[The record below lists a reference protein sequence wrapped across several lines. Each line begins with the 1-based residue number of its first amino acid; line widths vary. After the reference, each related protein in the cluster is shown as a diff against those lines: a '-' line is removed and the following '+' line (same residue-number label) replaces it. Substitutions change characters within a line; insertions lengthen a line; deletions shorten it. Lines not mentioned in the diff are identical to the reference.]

1 MVLGLIDVADKFG
14 ADERKKVI
22 GILTIVKTKSILPT
36 ADYTGN
42 TAKIDFMQYAA
53 VLERHTSLINTC
65 LLLKPGTSHILLR
78 LTVKAVQLN
87 RLNFTIKGFIR
98 AFRKINDKCRKRNQ
112 RGNGIKLVGIKSWES
127 NFNPTKKTYNPHLH
141 LIVANSEIAQL
152 FICEWLQIWTSKHT
166 HKIVQYSVP
175 VHDKEKAL
183 IEIIK

>member
-1 MVLGLIDVADKFG
+1 
-14 ADERKKVI
+14 
-22 GILTIVKTKSILPT
+22 
-36 ADYTGN
+36 
-42 TAKIDFMQYAA
+42 
-53 VLERHTSLINTC
+53 
-65 LLLKPGTSHILLR
+65 
-78 LTVKAVQLN
+78 
-87 RLNFTIKGFIR
+87 LNFTIKGFIR

-112 RGNGIKLVGIKSWES
+112 RGKGIKLVGIKSWES

-152 FICEWLQIWTSKHT
+152 LICEWLQIWTSKHT

>member
-1 MVLGLIDVADKFG
+1 LLTFGAASPQSLLKPTFDTLAQNETDYSAKPAIIVTGKGSDLNNDRALKGRSKRKVITQKMVLGLIDVADKFG

-78 LTVKAVQLN
+78 
-87 RLNFTIKGFIR
+87 
-98 AFRKINDKCRKRNQ
+98 
-112 RGNGIKLVGIKSWES
+112 
-127 NFNPTKKTYNPHLH
+127 
-141 LIVANSEIAQL
+141 
-152 FICEWLQIWTSKHT
+152 
-166 HKIVQYSVP
+166 
-175 VHDKEKAL
+175 
-183 IEIIK
+183 